1 MRNTIAFN
9 ALTALV
15 AFSAGCSFIAR
26 DVDTYKKDNRAL
38 VETKTPD
45 IKACYDAALAQDPSL
60 SGEVVAS
67 WTVEKKTGKL
77 TNITVLSDKST
88 APQGLQDCVMASLE
102 GLTFAKPDQ
111 RDGVV
116 ESFTWSF
123 QGQGKP
129 AG

>member
-1 MRNTIAFN
+1 MRKTIA
-9 ALTALV
+9 LLSLV
-15 AFSAGCSFIAR
+15 AIAAGCSFIAR
-26 DVDTYKKDNRAL
+26 DTETYKKDNRAL

-45 IKACYDAALAQDPSL
+45 IRACYDAALAQNPSL
-60 SGEVVAS
+60 SGDVVAS

-77 TNITVLSDKST
+77 TNITVLTDKSS
-88 APQGLQDCVMASLE
+88 APEGLQNCVVSALE
-102 GLTFAKPDQ
+102 GLAFSEPDQ

-129 AG
+129 AV